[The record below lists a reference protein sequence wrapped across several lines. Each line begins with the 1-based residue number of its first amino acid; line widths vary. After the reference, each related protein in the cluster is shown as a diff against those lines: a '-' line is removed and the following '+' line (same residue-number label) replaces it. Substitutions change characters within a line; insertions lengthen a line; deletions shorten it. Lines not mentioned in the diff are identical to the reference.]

1 MSGVKSWSVVAANNV
16 LANTGFTMD
25 EGMSP
30 SSLND
35 SIRQLMADVRIEW
48 AQGTDI
54 ASAST
59 TDLSAATGGYVVITG
74 TITITAFGT
83 ASAGIRRKL
92 RFSGALILTHNATSL
107 ILPTGGNITTVAG
120 DTCEVMSEGSGN
132 WRVLWYAGKT
142 IQAGSL
148 VAATV
153 QATTLVAATS
163 AVWGTGVANF
173 GTITKR
179 KTADESVTSSTTL
192 QDDDHLT
199 FAIAANEEW
208 VAEFY
213 ADVGAALST
222 TGFKVTVTAPSGA
235 TGNITAFQIGNT
247 AGGTAFQKRTAT
259 FGTTLDFGLG
269 MFNTDAEFHIRL
281 WVLNG
286 ATPGNVTLQ
295 FAQSTSS
302 GTAVTSRKGG
312 HMQAV
317 RVA

>member
-1 MSGVKSWSVVAANNV
+1 
-16 LANTGFTMD
+16 MD

-35 SIRQLMADVRIEW
+35 SIRQLMADVRTEW
-48 AQGTDI
+48 AQGADI

-74 TITITAFGT
+74 TVTITAFGT

-142 IQAGSL
+142 VQAASI
-148 VAATV
+148 VAASI
-153 QATTLVAATS
+153 AAATLTASTS
-163 AVWGTGVANF
+163 AAWGTGIANF
-173 GTITKR
+173 GTIAKR

-208 VAEFY
+208 TIQFLLTY
-213 ADVGAALST
+213 GDVLTT
-222 TGFKVTVTAPSGA
+222 TGIKMAVTTPSGA
-235 TGNITAFQIGNT
+235 TQRIFAHFVGNGGDAALAASVTVNTAFFSSTPSVSTQHV
-247 AGGTAFQKRTAT
+247 
-259 FGTTLDFGLG
+259 TTV
-269 MFNTDAEFHIRL
+269 NA

-295 FAQSTSS
+295 WAQNASS
-302 GTAVTSRKGG
+302 GTALTFKKGSF
-312 HMQAV
+312 MQAT
-317 RVA
+317 RIA